1 MSVRTVILAALAST
15 VLISGAMAEDRIN
28 LTPPLFREQAR
39 TIATVR
45 PISEMATTPRLVP
58 AAPADP
64 RILAE
69 AAAR

>member
-39 TIATVR
+39 TTATVR